1 MPVLDRC
8 RASVMP
14 VARRDPSGTS
24 GRDRTLWDVITL
36 TPPRAED
43 RFSSVLHFAHENA
56 ATLDVA
62 DLAAHAGY
70 SPFHFTR
77 IFSARMGIGP
87 GQYLTALRIDAAKR
101 MLLAGDDAVIDV
113 ASAVGFDSLSS
124 FSRRFRST
132 GQGVDAGVVRRLAD
146 RISDRPPRPFVLPRP
161 HPQAVRV
168 HLSLPA
174 TAQARGT
181 PRCGGLVPS
190 APSGLPLSGALV
202 VGGPPLG
209 SAAASGLRSSSA
221 SWCPCM
227 RTRWTCWCPRSL
239 WWRCTRH
246 RSPRPC
252 AGDARVRR
260 EWSSGT
266 TAAAPALPS
275 LCRRVLRRIGHTCA
289 PRPL

>member
-132 GQGVDAGVVRRLAD
+132 VGVAPGQLRRLAD
-146 RISDRPPRPFVLPRP
+146 RISDRPPRPFALLRP

-168 HLSLPA
+168 HLRSLRRHS
-174 TAQARGT
+174 ARG
-181 PRCGGLVPS
+181 RLGVGGLV
-190 APSGLPLSGALV
+190 
-202 VGGPPLG
+202 
-209 SAAASGLRSSSA
+209 R
-221 SWCPCM
+221 
-227 RTRWTCWCPRSL
+227 
-239 WWRCTRH
+239 RH
-246 RSPRPC
+246 RSGSPSRVPCLGVPHLDLPLCERAPFLLGFVVPAIDVGHAVLVVSPRP
-252 AGDARVRR
+252 AR
-260 EWSSGT
+260 
-266 TAAAPALPS
+266 
-275 LCRRVLRRIGHTCA
+275 
-289 PRPL
+289 